1 MVWDLARRL
10 VVLGL
15 HLQAGGFEASLTGWW
30 FWVFTYRLVV
40 LRLHLQAGGFGASLT
55 GWWF

>member
-15 HLQAGGFEASLTGWW
+15 HLQAS
-30 FWVFTYRLVV
+30 
-40 LRLHLQAGGFGASLT
+40 GFGASLT
-55 GWWF
+55 GWWFWGFTYRLVVLGLHLQAGGFGS